1 MRLMERSIR
10 IFVTAGLLAASA
22 PLAAQRGE
30 APVITHLPAEVI
42 ALACAPTLL
51 FETASPSLL
60 ITGGQDSFTRHAYAP
75 GDLITIN
82 GGSDNGIEVGQE
94 YFVRRVQPAR
104 DARVS
109 RANPASVRTAGWV
122 RVYAVDKTMSLV
134 TVANACGDTL
144 NVGDYLEPYVEPQV
158 PVADANPPK
167 PQRENYGHIMLGADR
182 RTIFAQDDF
191 FVIDRGSDHGVTLGE
206 RVTIYRDKR
215 KLEQANKSSENRLP
229 KGVVPEFLYDLGEAV
244 VVEVKPEMSTLKV
257 TLSRDAMLTGDY
269 VALRK

>member
-1 MRLMERSIR
+1 M
-10 IFVTAGLLAASA
+10 
-22 PLAAQRGE
+22 
-30 APVITHLPAEVI
+30 THLPADVI
-42 ALACAPTLL
+42 ALACAPKLV
-51 FETASPSLL
+51 FETPSPSLL
-60 ITGGQDSFTRHAYAP
+60 ITGGQESFTHHAYGP

-82 GGSDNGIEVGQE
+82 GGTDNGIEVGQE

-104 DARVS
+104 DSRVS

-134 TVANACGDTL
+134 TVTNACDTID
-144 NVGDYLEPYVEPQV
+144 VGDYLEPYVEPQV

-182 RTIFAQDDF
+182 RTVFAQNDF
-191 FVIDRGSDHGVTLGE
+191 FVIDRGTDHGVTLGE
-206 RVTIYRDKR
+206 QVIIYRDKR
-215 KLEQANKSSENRLP
+215 KVEQANKSSDNRLP
-229 KGVVPEFLYDLGEAV
+229 KGIVPEFLYELGEAV
-244 VVEVKPEMSTLKV
+244 VVDVQPEMSTLKV

>member
-1 MRLMERSIR
+1 MRLVERSTR
-10 IFVTAGLLAASA
+10 ILVTAGLMAAGA
-22 PLAAQRGE
+22 PLVAQRGQ
-30 APVITHLPAEVI
+30 APVMTHLSAEVI

-51 FETASPSLL
+51 FETPSPSLL
-60 ITGGQDSFTRHAYAP
+60 ITGGQDSFTRQAYGP

-94 YFVRRVQPAR
+94 YFVRRVQPGR
-104 DARVS
+104 DARMS
-109 RANPASVRTAGWV
+109 RTNPASLRTAGWV

-134 TVANACGDTL
+134 TVTNACDTI

-182 RTIFAQDDF
+182 RTSFAQNDF
-191 FVIDRGSDHGVTLGE
+191 FVIDRGANHGVTLGE
-206 RVTIYRDKR
+206 RVIIYRDKR
-215 KLEQANKSSENRLP
+215 KLEQTYRSTENRLP
-229 KGVVPEFLYDLGEAV
+229 KGIVPEFLYELGEAV
-244 VVEVKPEMSTLKV
+244 VIDVKPEMSTLKV
-257 TLSRDAMLTGDY
+257 TLARDAMLAGDY